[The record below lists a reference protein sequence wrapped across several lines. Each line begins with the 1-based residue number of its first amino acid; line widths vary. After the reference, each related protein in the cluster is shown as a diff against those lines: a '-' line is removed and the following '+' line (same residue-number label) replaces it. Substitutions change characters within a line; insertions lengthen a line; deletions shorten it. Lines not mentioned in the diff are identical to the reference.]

1 MAETEYRRLLQAA
14 QDKAL
19 FGYLAVV
26 QRAMQDADRN
36 VAELMV
42 TAKSSNRHAALTG
55 IRHFLRQDGNAF
67 LRALET
73 SYRSQLERAMQT
85 MYRDLRAELRKV
97 SLDELSLI
105 DDEVVS
111 QQIEVGRLVQRMRDA
126 NEESLGRLNVIIARM
141 HGQVEARERENPFR
155 PYLLSRALY
164 DAVRQTMPEETKA
177 RLLFEHLS
185 DALIPHLTGFYGA
198 LREVFESSG
207 VHGTFVAQRSRAAH
221 NQRYFGAPAM
231 PGGAAPGADTASSRI
246 APGLE
251 RLIAALGQLNAA
263 QGASLATGSGGAAP
277 SLQEFI
283 RGMVSPARRQTL
295 LPPQAEQDV
304 SPLLRRIGALQKQM
318 AQEVPGAVAAAPV
331 RLATLRERFGLE
343 QASVAERMTVE
354 VVTMLF
360 DIILDDEQIP
370 TPLRSEIARLQI
382 PVLKA
387 ALLDSSLL
395 HDESHPARRLLN
407 RMSSTA
413 LGADPGSDAGRA
425 LGAEIERAA
434 RQVLTHFETDSQAF
448 VDALADFEAFLQDQL
463 RGDDDGTAHAIEA
476 VEAAERYSV
485 LLTNIG
491 RALCDALLPLN
502 LDKIVSDFIIAVWPH
517 VLVRAAWLDRLDGGN
532 LLGQYVAVLP
542 ELVWSVQD
550 KPDAQERTAL
560 IRLLPGL
567 VRRLRSGFELIQLP
581 EEDSRPLLDHL
592 VARHTGV
599 LRAGASGKRGPD
611 LDALRQAFAGV
622 AVNWERASWGL
633 SEPPQVR
640 EEVVEEALTRIG
652 ATADLRLA
660 AGAPAAAA
668 DREFLAQTYLLGTRV
683 SVREEAT
690 PRPAQLVWV
699 STHRSLYLFRRE
711 DARLLLYSASA
722 LLEALNGQ
730 TVAPL
735 EYAPVFE
742 RAVESLLFGA
752 EKLDA

>member
-1 MAETEYRRLLQAA
+1 MAETEYRRLLQTA

-26 QRAMQDADRN
+26 QRAMQDADRSL
-36 VAELMV
+36 AEFQV
-42 TAKSSNRHAALTG
+42 TAKSGSYQTALTAL
-55 IRHFLRQDGNAF
+55 RHFLRQDGNVF

-73 SYRSQLERAMQT
+73 SYRNQLDRAMQT

-105 DDEVVS
+105 DDETVN

-141 HGQVEARERENPFR
+141 HGQTEARERENPFR
-155 PYLLSRALY
+155 PYLLARALY
-164 DAVRQTMPEETKA
+164 DAVRQAMPEEAKG

-185 DALIPHLTGFYGA
+185 EALIPHLAGFYAA

-207 VHGTFVAQRSRAAH
+207 LHGTFVAQRSRAAH
-221 NQRYFGAPAM
+221 TQRYFGAPSM
-231 PGGAAPGADTASSRI
+231 PSGMALAADAASARMV
-246 APGLE
+246 PGLE
-251 RLIAALGQLNAA
+251 RLIAALSQLND
-263 QGASLATGSGGAAP
+263 ASSTAGSGNAPP

-283 RGMVSPARRQTL
+283 RSMVSPAGRPGLVQPEAKRDL
-295 LPPQAEQDV
+295 
-304 SPLLRRIGALQKQM
+304 SPLVRRIGELQKQRAQAASGGM
-318 AQEVPGAVAAAPV
+318 AAGTE
-331 RLATLRERFGLE
+331 RLATLREQFALD

-354 VVTMLF
+354 VVAMLF

-370 TPLRSEIARLQI
+370 APLRTEISRLQI

-387 ALLDSSLL
+387 ALLESALL
-395 HDESHPARRLLN
+395 HDETHPARRLLN
-407 RMSSTA
+407 RMSSAA
-413 LGADPGSDAGRA
+413 LGTDPDSEDGRA
-425 LGAEIERAA
+425 LGSRIEHCA
-434 RQVLTHFETDSQAF
+434 RHVLAHFETDSTVF
-448 VDALADFEAFLQDQL
+448 SDALLDFEAFLGDRL
-463 RGDDDGTAHAIEA
+463 RREDDGTERAIEA

-485 LLTNIG
+485 LLTNTG

-517 VLVRAAWLDRLDGGN
+517 VLVRAAWQDRLDGGN

-542 ELVWSVQD
+542 ELVWSMQD
-550 KPDAQERTAL
+550 KADAQERSAL

-567 VRRLRSGFELIQLP
+567 VRRLRSGFDLIQLT
-581 EEDSRPLLDHL
+581 EEDSQPLLDHL
-592 VARHTGV
+592 VTSHTRV
-599 LRAGASGKRGPD
+599 LRAGSGGSGPD
-611 LDALRQAFAGV
+611 LDTLRQAFAGV
-622 AVNWERASWGL
+622 AVHWDRAPWGL
-633 SEPPQVR
+633 SELPQVR
-640 EEVVEEALTRIG
+640 EEVVEEALTRLG
-652 ATADLRLA
+652 AAADLRLA
-660 AGAPAAAA
+660 ALAPAAAA

-683 SVREEAT
+683 ALREETT
-690 PRPAQLVWV
+690 PRTAQLVWA

-711 DARLLLYSASA
+711 DARLVLYSASS
-722 LLEALNGQ
+722 LLEALKNE

-752 EKLDA
+752 EKLGV